1 MLNANNI
8 KLFESFMKYNKKLK
22 KPSKLLKEDAAND
35 ADEPKLYMN
44 TWKNYNINGADT
56 DSIKGGW
63 MNIEQ
68 AKEFLEVH
76 NEEEPFINDTDNVPF
91 EVDEYSNPRQ
101 VIEQLEQIEE
111 VDNKDA
117 FLAILED
124 QNYNFES
131 ALDIYNSGD
140 FTFFAGVDNDFDL
153 GKAYVDMVGLSNI
166 NNIENYV
173 NREYV
178 KQNLINNLDSEED
191 LSDDTIE
198 AMVDEEIE
206 VAKVDNDEGFFENY
220 FDYESLGRDLDFE
233 GYTFTDYGAIQ
244 VS

>member
-1 MLNANNI
+1 MSKTLNLVESFNNI
-8 KLFESFMKYNKKLK
+8 ANLK
-22 KPSKLLKEDAAND
+22 KPMKLLKEDAAND
-35 ADEPKLYMN
+35 ADEPKLFMN
-44 TWKNYNINGADT
+44 TWGNYNINGADT

-68 AKEFLEVH
+68 AEEFIKAH

-91 EVDEYSNPRQ
+91 EVDEYSNASQ
-101 VIEQLEQIEE
+101 VIEQLKQIEE

-124 QNYNFES
+124 QNYNFEL

-140 FTFFAGVDNDFDL
+140 FIFFSDVDNDFDL
-153 GKAYVDMVGLSNI
+153 GKAYVDMVGFSGI

-191 LSDDTIE
+191 LSDDVIE
-198 AMVDEEIE
+198 AMVDEDIE
-206 VAKVDNDEGFFENY
+206 LARVDNDESFFENY
-220 FDYESLGRDLDFE
+220 FDYESLGRDLDYD
-233 GYTFTDYGAIQ
+233 GYAFTNTGA
-244 VS
+244 VYVN